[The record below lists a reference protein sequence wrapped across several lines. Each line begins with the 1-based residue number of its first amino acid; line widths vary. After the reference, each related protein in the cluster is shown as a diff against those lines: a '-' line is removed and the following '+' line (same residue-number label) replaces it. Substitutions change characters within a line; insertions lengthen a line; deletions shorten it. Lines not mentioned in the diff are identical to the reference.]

1 MRTTETLA
9 RFVVET
15 SYRSFPKP
23 VIHQAKR
30 CFLDLLG
37 VAIGGSHQP
46 LTRILVKM
54 VKDFDGKPQA
64 TVWGHGFKTN
74 VMNAA
79 LVNGAMAHALDYDDT
94 HGEAS
99 GHPSAPLIPALLS
112 IAEWKGLSGKSA
124 LEAFLLG
131 FEVETR
137 IGMGMGG
144 KHYDRGWHSTSTFGR
159 FGAAVAAGKLLG
171 LSLPQMTRA
180 MGLAGTQA
188 AGVRLVF
195 GTMTKPFH
203 PGKAAFDGVLS
214 AILAQREFTCAPNI
228 LEGKKGYV
236 EALGDHSRLQP
247 MVKGLGRQF
256 EVLKNTFKP
265 YAACLFTHPTID
277 AVIQLR
283 NRHKLSPDQV
293 QQIRCEVARGCM
305 DAAAQ
310 AEPKTALA
318 GKFSVYYAAALA
330 LAEGEAG
337 EELFTDQRV
346 LSPRMVALRKRV
358 KASGSPSLKS
368 TEARVTILTKDG
380 KKYAAFIDCPKG
392 DPRNPPS
399 DGELE
404 KKFRKLMSLR
414 YSSKKVDSL
423 VDQIWNLEKVKNIR
437 RIIRLLD

>member
-23 VIHQAKR
+23 VIHQGKR

-137 IGMGMGG
+137 IGMGMGL

-203 PGKAAFDGVLS
+203 PGKCAFDGLLS
-214 AILAQREFTCAPNI
+214 ALLVQRGFTCAPNLI
-228 LEGKKGYV
+228 EG
-236 EALGDHSRLQP
+236 
-247 MVKGLGRQF
+247 
-256 EVLKNTFKP
+256 
-265 YAACLFTHPTID
+265 
-277 AVIQLR
+277 
-283 NRHKLSPDQV
+283 
-293 QQIRCEVARGCM
+293 
-305 DAAAQ
+305 
-310 AEPKTALA
+310 
-318 GKFSVYYAAALA
+318 
-330 LAEGEAG
+330 
-337 EELFTDQRV
+337 
-346 LSPRMVALRKRV
+346 
-358 KASGSPSLKS
+358 
-368 TEARVTILTKDG
+368 
-380 KKYAAFIDCPKG
+380 PKG
-392 DPRNPPS
+392 
-399 DGELE
+399 
-404 KKFRKLMSLR
+404 
-414 YSSKKVDSL
+414 
-423 VDQIWNLEKVKNIR
+423 
-437 RIIRLLD
+437 